1 MLNSITLYGEPME
14 EIEHIRDDFERL
26 FKTYFKKLHSYAQ
39 TILRDSEM
47 AEEIVQNVFYKL
59 WEKKDRLT
67 INESIKAYL
76 YRSVYNESLN
86 YLKHRKVADGFMAS
100 ALPQSY
106 TDVDAFSQLAA
117 KELEAH
123 LAKALNELPEK
134 CRTVFQMCRY
144 EQLKYSE
151 IAGELQIPVKTV
163 ENQMGKAL
171 RLLREKLS
179 GFLSFLLI
187 IQSLS

>member
-1 MLNSITLYGEPME
+1 MLNSITLYAEPME
-14 EIEHIRDDFERL
+14 ELEDIENNFEAL

-47 AEEIVQNVFYKL
+47 AEEIVQNMFYKL
-59 WEKKDRLT
+59 WERRDKLE
-67 INESIKAYL
+67 INGSIKSYL
-76 YRSVYNESLN
+76 YRAIYNDSLN
-86 YLKHRKVADGFMAS
+86 HLKHRKIVDGYKTA
-100 ALPQSY
+100 APYPTY
-106 TDVDAFSQLAA
+106 TNVDAFSQLSA
-117 KELEAH
+117 KELEIH
-123 LAKALNELPEK
+123 LAVALNELPEK

-179 GFLSFLLI
+179 GFLSFILI
-187 IQSLS
+187 IQTLS

>member
-1 MLNSITLYGEPME
+1 
-14 EIEHIRDDFERL
+14 
-26 FKTYFKKLHSYAQ
+26 
-39 TILRDSEM
+39 M
-47 AEEIVQNVFYKL
+47 AEEIVQNVFFKL

-86 YLKHRKVADGFMAS
+86 YLKHRKVADWFMAS

-106 TDVDAFSQLAA
+106 TDVDAFNQLAA

-151 IAGELQIPVKTV
+151 IAGELQISVKTV

>member
-1 MLNSITLYGEPME
+1 MLNSITLYAEPME
-14 EIEHIRDDFERL
+14 ELEDIENNFEAL
-26 FKTYFKKLHSYAQ
+26 FKTYFRKLHSYAQ

-47 AEEIVQNVFYKL
+47 AEEIVQNMFYKL
-59 WEKKDRLT
+59 WERRDKLE
-67 INESIKAYL
+67 INGSIKSYL
-76 YRSVYNESLN
+76 YRAVYNDSLN
-86 YLKHRKVADGFMAS
+86 HLKHRKVVDGYKTATPY
-100 ALPQSY
+100 LTY
-106 TDVDAFSQLAA
+106 TNVDAFSQLAA
-117 KELEAH
+117 KELETH
-123 LAKALNELPEK
+123 LAMALNELPEK

-171 RLLREKLS
+171 RLLREKLG

-187 IQSLS
+187 IQTLS